1 MSAWRVAWPESRCI
15 IVPGTLAP
23 EHPAARR
30 TRRRHTV
37 KPITDKAEVSIDFP
51 EKVYMGSFGK
61 ASGFEVKAD
70 PDEVLL
76 KLMRHGEQRREVTM
90 HLHYYL
96 LADILSEMAE
106 AMAAMPPIDES
117 HRAPLS
123 EAAQAL
129 AAALKTKGR
138 AKQSK
143 K

>member
-1 MSAWRVAWPESRCI
+1 M
-15 IVPGTLAP
+15 
-23 EHPAARR
+23 
-30 TRRRHTV
+30 